1 MIRILIAEDSP
12 VVAGILKSLFEAE
25 KDFDVVGIARDGA
38 EAVRMTA
45 ELRPNLITMDVMMPK
60 MDGVEATERIMEQ
73 TPTPIVIISSHV
85 NDGEMRVTFR
95 SLAAG
100 ALSVLEK
107 PEDVFSPAFE
117 PKRKAFIKTIRA
129 MAGVKVVRRRNR
141 DWLAPTQA
149 QQSSALPATG
159 DFSLVALG
167 ASTGGPQALC
177 LILSAL
183 PADFPLPIVIAQH
196 ITRGFTKGM
205 VDWMHEKCALSL
217 TISENGEE
225 ARAGH
230 VYFAP
235 DGTDV
240 SVTRQGDRLCLA
252 VSPVKPEGVLTP
264 SVNTLFHS
272 VVTAVAGRAICGLL
286 TGMGTDGAEGLL
298 KVHDQGGW
306 TFAEAEE
313 SCVVY
318 GMPQVAVQMGA
329 ARDVLPVNAISN
341 HLLALAGPACTTA

>member
-25 KDFDVVGIARDGA
+25 KDLEVVGTACDGA
-38 EAVRMTA
+38 EAVSMA
-45 ELRPNLITMDVMMPK
+45 ADLMPDLITMDVMMPK

-117 PKRKAFIKTIRA
+117 PRRKAFIKTIRA

-141 DWLAPTQA
+141 DWATSTPA
-149 QQSSALPATG
+149 KQSWTLPSASDYRLI
-159 DFSLVALG
+159 ALG
-167 ASTGGPQALC
+167 ASTGGPQALHQ
-177 LILSAL
+177 ILTAL
-183 PADFPLPIVIAQH
+183 PADYPLPIVIAQH

-205 VDWMHEKCALSL
+205 VDWMHEKCALTL
-217 TISENGEE
+217 KIADDGEL
-225 ARAGH
+225 ARAGY

-240 SVTRQGDRLCLA
+240 SLIREGDSLCLA

-264 SVNTLFHS
+264 SVNALFHS
-272 VVTAVAGRAICGLL
+272 VVTAAADRAICGLL
-286 TGMGTDGAEGLL
+286 TGMGVDGAEGLL
-298 KVHDQGGW
+298 KAHNRGGW

-318 GMPQVAVQMGA
+318 GMPQAAAQMGA
-329 ARDVLPVNAISN
+329 VREVLPLSAISN
-341 HLLALAGPACTTA
+341 HLLALAGSACTTT

>member
-12 VVAGILKSLFEAE
+12 VVAGILKSLFNAE
-25 KDFDVVGIARDGA
+25 NDFEVVGTACDGA

-45 ELRPNLITMDVMMPK
+45 ELRPDLITMDVMMPI
-60 MDGVEATERIMEQ
+60 MEGVEATERIMEQ

-107 PEDVFSPAFE
+107 PEDVFAPTFE

-141 DWLAPTQA
+141 DWAVPAQA
-149 QQSSALPATG
+149 KQPSTLPAKT
-159 DFSLVALG
+159 DFRLIALG
-167 ASTGGPQALC
+167 ASTGGPQALH
-177 LILSAL
+177 LILTAL
-183 PADFPLPIVIAQH
+183 PANYPLPIVIAQH

-205 VDWMHEKCALSL
+205 VDWMDEKCALTL
-217 TISENGEE
+217 KIAEGGEPT
-225 ARAGH
+225 RAGY

-235 DGTDV
+235 DGTDI
-240 SVTRQGDRLCLA
+240 SVIRERDSMCLA
-252 VSPVKPEGVLTP
+252 VSKEKPEGILTP
-264 SVNTLFHS
+264 SVDVLFHS
-272 VVTAVAGRAICGLL
+272 VISAVADRAVFGLL
-286 TGMGTDGAEGLL
+286 TGMGDDGAKGML
-298 KVHDQGGW
+298 KAHNQGGW
-306 TFAEAEE
+306 TFAEAED

-318 GMPQVAVQMGA
+318 GMPQAAAQLGA
-329 ARDVLPVNAISN
+329 AREVLSLNAISD
-341 HLLALAGPACTTA
+341 HLLALAGMARTTA